1 MIPLDDFA
9 TMILAARKARG
20 LSREQVARRIG
31 CNVASLTAWEQ
42 GHKPPPGDERLALLA
57 DALRLPLH
65 DVARAACAKRGHVR
79 LSCATPVDRELAAAF
94 LLWLSTSDNDA
105 RMELTAHLSKG
116 GK

>member
-1 MIPLDDFA
+1 MIPLDDFP
-9 TMILAARKARG
+9 TMILTARKSRG

-94 LLWLSTSDNDA
+94 LLWLATANDTS
-105 RMELTAHLSKG
+105 RMALTAQLTAR
-116 GK
+116 